1 MNSKNLFIYDS
12 YKLFEILK
20 EIKDHLNFEIHH
32 IDKIESKKLN
42 FKEFSNYLIIST
54 NHSDEIKDCIRIDN
68 FPKKISNLLEIINQN
83 FLKNQY
89 SNQSNIKIGKYVLN
103 LNSRKI
109 YLGNKSLDLT
119 EKEGN
124 LILFINSKKKVNLK
138 DLQKNVWGY
147 SSGLETHTVETHIYR
162 LRKKIL
168 EIFKDDNFINHDKYG
183 YFID

>member
-20 EIKDHLNFEIHH
+20 EIKDKLNFEIHY
-32 IDKIESKKLN
+32 IDKTQYKKLD
-42 FKEFSNYLIIST
+42 FKEFSNYLIISI
-54 NHSDEIKDCIRIDN
+54 NHNNEIKDCLKISN

-89 SNQSNIKIGKYVLN
+89 SNQSNIKIGKYLLN

-109 YLGNKSLDLT
+109 YLKSKSLDLT
-119 EKEGN
+119 EKESN
-124 LILFINSKKKVNLK
+124 LILFIHSKKKVNLK

-147 SSGLETHTVETHIYR
+147 STDLETHTVETHIYR
-162 LRKKIL
+162 LRRKIL
-168 EIFKDDNFINHDKYG
+168 EFFKDDNFINHDKYG